1 MGIGEILSG
10 EDMTMRQVGII
21 IVGWILVVSVI
32 SVLLLLYTLYF
43 I

>member
-10 EDMTMRQVGII
+10 EEMTMRQVGII
-21 IVGWILVVSVI
+21 IVGWILLVSVV
-32 SVLLLLYTLYF
+32 SVLLLLYTRFF

>member
-1 MGIGEILSG
+1 MGIGDILSG

-21 IVGWILVVSVI
+21 IVGWILLVSAI
-32 SVLLLLYTLYF
+32 SVLLLLYTHFF

>member
-21 IVGWILVVSVI
+21 IVGWILIVSVI
-32 SVLLLLYTLYF
+32 SVLMLLYTLYF